1 MSLLQQ
7 VVFLLP
13 TIFRFRY
20 FCPPPHFFVQS
31 DQSSQS
37 VQEQPGGLQS
47 WPQASISLSEPLQ
60 GIPPHFEAVLME
72 RCRIFTPLQQSGQSR
87 QSPSTS
93 APIEHS
99 PQAPQ
104 SPHSQSV
111 IATPHS
117 QSLQGWYSIF
127 FPGHSVQ
134 VGIPTSQVW
143 VESIGIS
150 DFLHVG
156 SASGALRIAAW

>member
-20 FCPPPHFFVQS
+20 FCPPPHFFEHL

-37 VQEQPGGLQS
+37 VQEHPGGLQS
-47 WPQASISLSEPLQ
+47 WPQASISLSEPLH
-60 GIPPHFEAVLME
+60 GAPPQSAAFLISRA
-72 RCRIFTPLQQSGQSR
+72 RILTPLQQSGQSK
-87 QSPSTS
+87 QSPSTR

-99 PQAPQ
+99 PHAPQ

-111 IATPHS
+111 FCTPHS

-127 FPGHSVQ
+127 FPGHK
-134 VGIPTSQVW
+134 
-143 VESIGIS
+143 
-150 DFLHVG
+150 
-156 SASGALRIAAW
+156 